1 MFFMSEQVITTR
13 AAEFADIL
21 LSLRQRFNDEE
32 VEFLKKTQC
41 LSVVQLKVL
50 LIIAS
55 QQPCTMG
62 QVAKKVPSLSLSS
75 ITVIVDKLVKTNFVA
90 RIRCEDDR
98 RVVRVQL
105 TKDGQELYEA
115 YRSSMQSMSMRLMT
129 QLSEEEQEF
138 LLTIY
143 RKVIA
148 SFCKEKRKD

>member
-1 MFFMSEQVITTR
+1 MPDREIQEK
-13 AAEFADIL
+13 AAEFADIIFN
-21 LSLRQRFNDEE
+21 LRQRFNHEE

-41 LSVVQLKVL
+41 VSIVQLKVL
-50 LIIAS
+50 LIIAL

-105 TKDGQELYEA
+105 TEEGQELYES
-115 YRSSMQSMSMRLMT
+115 YRLSMQSMSMNLMT
-129 QLSEEEQEF
+129 QLTPDEQDF

-143 RKVIA
+143 RKLNTGI
-148 SFCKEKRKD
+148 KKGRKKD